1 MSDDG
6 SDDNHLVSDTNPRS
20 AANGVYASCGCS
32 VLGTTK
38 VDKAFA
44 AGFRA
49 LAHYAP
55 AIYSAEAYDAANTI
69 IFAMKEIAAQAGVA
83 AVTRQNIVTALHKI
97 TFKGI
102 TKTISFEAN
111 GNIAGTAMY
120 INQVQKGAFG
130 AARSRVTRPCSSE
143 PAGHAADRGRARLF
157 PSVGSQQ

>member
-1 MSDDG
+1 MIGALHSAGYKGKIMSDDG
-6 SDDNHLVSDTNPRS
+6 SDDNHLISDTNPHS

-44 AGFRA
+44 SGFHA

-69 IFAMKEIAAQAGVA
+69 IFVMKEIAAHAGTA
-83 AVTRQNIVTALHKI
+83 AITRQNIVTALHQI

-102 TKTISFEAN
+102 TKTISFEHN
-111 GNIAGTAMY
+111 GNIAGKAIY
-120 INQVQKGAFG
+120 VNQVQKGAFVQLG
-130 AARSRVTRPCSSE
+130 LE
-143 PAGHAADRGRARLF
+143 
-157 PSVGSQQ
+157 